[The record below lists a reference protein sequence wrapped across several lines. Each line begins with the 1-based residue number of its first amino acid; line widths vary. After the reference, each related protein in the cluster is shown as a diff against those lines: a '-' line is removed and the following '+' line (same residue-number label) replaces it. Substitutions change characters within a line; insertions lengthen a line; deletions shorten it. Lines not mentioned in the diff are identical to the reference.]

1 MQNGDPVIYNTKRFR
16 SAYEAWGKNLMVCAS
31 FNTKEGE
38 QIVVKTAVSAVS
50 TSGAKL
56 NMGEL
61 DNLSFEELHKKEK
74 HFGKKN

>member
-1 MQNGDPVIYNTKRFR
+1 
-16 SAYEAWGKNLMVCAS
+16 MVCAS